1 MKKKQVLLTMFV
13 LLFQVAVFA
22 QGHMVK
28 GTVKDAKSNETLPGV
43 SVVVEGTTTGT
54 TTDAK
59 GDFSINVD
67 GAGKKL
73 IISSVGF
80 MTQTVSADQENV
92 SVSLAINSV
101 LLKETV
107 ITALG
112 VSKEKKA
119 LGYSVS
125 EVSGDV
131 IEKSGETNV
140 IEALAAKAPGIVVT
154 GSGGTP
160 GASSKIILRGSSRFG
175 ENQPLI
181 VIDGVPVDNTTNSV
195 QAGDAPFNV
204 TLAGVSESNRALDI
218 NPDDIESVSVLKGP
232 AAAALYGSR
241 AGNGAIIYTTKR
253 GKYGKGLGATYSTS
267 MEFAKVNKLP
277 ELQTKYGQGR
287 LKAGVPVT
295 SLTTPNSWGPEAT
308 DPRNP
313 YDDFFKTGNTLNN
326 NVALYGGN
334 ENSSLRLSIGNT
346 HQTGIVP
353 NTGMD
358 RTTVRLT
365 SDSKLSKVL
374 TAGGT
379 VDYTNT
385 SATRA
390 QNGSNLSGVMLSLC
404 RTPSSFDIR
413 DYKNDDGTQKQYY
426 AVYDNPL
433 YTAYKNPYTDQTN
446 RVMGNAYLNYKPCE
460 FFDASY
466 KIGTDAYTTNAQQIY
481 SISSMGDDN
490 ASGLGQVNK
499 SSLSNRSIYSDLLLN
514 FNKRFMN
521 DAFGIE
527 GMLGNN
533 FTYSENEFLFARGRN
548 LQIPN
553 YYNLNNASELYSS
566 NNASYQR
573 TMAVFAEAAIDYKR
587 MLYLTLTGRNEW
599 STAFENTKTTGLNK
613 GFGRYGGSGFFYPK
627 ADASFVFSELVS
639 PNSTFS
645 FGKVRAAFAK
655 GGLAPDP
662 YSNRTYYGVPLYTD
676 GFTIGNTLPYLGQSG
691 YTISTMLG
699 NPALKP
705 ETVTGLEAGLDLRFF
720 NSHLTTELTFYQQ
733 TSKDLLVVQPIPAST
748 GFTSRYVN
756 AGEMVN
762 RGIEVSLGLDPI
774 QLFNKSA
781 EKFVWNITT
790 GFSMNRNKVTK
801 LVEGV
806 DKFEIETGFGDP
818 GAYAMVDEPLGILMG
833 SAWKRNDI
841 GELLVDA
848 DGMPQY
854 DENTKKIGDPNPDW
868 LMNINNSFKYKNFNF
883 GFLWDLRH
891 GGDIYNGTKAS
902 LYSRGKLKDTEDRTS
917 THTITGIYDAG
928 TPNAGQASS
937 IELAGYDGSGA
948 DYYTYI
954 KGQNGPAEVSIEDGS
969 WVRLRSV
976 SASYRFNLNCKDKKC
991 GFKYIELGMTGRN
1004 LLLFTKYTGVDPE
1017 TSLTGA
1023 GSNINGF
1030 DYFNNPGTKSY
1041 LINLKAGF

>member
-1 MKKKQVLLTMFV
+1 MKKKQVLLTMFI

-43 SVVVEGTTTGT
+43 SVAVEGTTTGT

-599 STAFENTKTTGLNK
+599 STAFENTKTKGLNK
-613 GFGRYGGSGFFYPK
+613 TFGRYGGSGFFYPK
-627 ADASFVFSELVS
+627 SDLSWVFTETFKMPSF
-639 PNSTFS
+639 FS

>member
-1 MKKKQVLLTMFV
+1 MFI

-80 MTQTVSADQENV
+80 MTQNVSADQENV
-92 SVSLAINSV
+92 SVSLAVNSV

-140 IEALAAKAPGIVVT
+140 IEALAAKAPGVMVT

-160 GASSKIILRGSSRFG
+160 GASSKIILRGNSRFG

-181 VIDGVPVDNTTNSV
+181 VIDGVPVDNSTNAV

-204 TLAGVSESNRALDI
+204 NLAGVNESNRALDI

-253 GKYGKGLGATYSTS
+253 GQYGKGLGATYSTS
-267 MEFAKVNKLP
+267 MEFDKVNKLP
-277 ELQTKYGQGR
+277 ELQTKYGQGK
-287 LKAGVPVT
+287 LKGGIPTT
-295 SLTTPNSWGPEAT
+295 SLTTPNSWGPEAV

-313 YDDFFKTGNTLNN
+313 YNDFFKTGNTLNN
-326 NVALYGGN
+326 NLAIYGGN
-334 ENSSLRLSIGNT
+334 ESTSLRLSIGNT

-413 DYKNDDGTQKQYY
+413 DYKNADGTQKQYY
-426 AVYDNPL
+426 PVYDNPL
-433 YTAYKNPYTDQTN
+433 YTAKNNPYTDQTN
-446 RVMGNAYLNYKPCE
+446 RIMGNAYIKYKPCS

-490 ASGLGQVNK
+490 ASGLGQVNR
-499 SSLSNRSIYSDLLLN
+499 SSLSNRNIYSDLLLN
-514 FNKRFMN
+514 FNKRFAN
-521 DAFGIE
+521 DQFGLE
-527 GMLGNN
+527 GMLGHN
-533 FTYSENEFLFARGRN
+533 FTYSENELLFARGRN

-566 NNASYQR
+566 NSGGYQR
-573 TMAVFAEAAIDYKR
+573 TQAAFAEAAFDFKR
-587 MLYLTLTGRNEW
+587 MVYLTMTGRNEW
-599 STAFENTKTTGLNK
+599 STAFGK
-613 GFGRYGGSGFFYPK
+613 GSKGFFYPK
-627 ADASFVFSELVS
+627 ADLSWVFSELMN
-639 PNSTFS
+639 PNSFFS
-645 FGKVRAAFAK
+645 FGKVRAAYAI
-655 GGLAPDP
+655 GGLAPHP
-662 YSNRTYYGVPLYTD
+662 YSNKTYYGVPLYTD
-676 GFTIGNTLPYLGQSG
+676 GFTVGNTLPYLGQSG

-699 NPALKP
+699 NPSLRP
-705 ETVTGLEAGLDLRFF
+705 ETVTGIEAGLDLRFF
-720 NSHLTTELTFYQQ
+720 NSHLTTELTLYQQ
-733 TSKDLLVVQPIPAST
+733 TSKDLLVVQPIAASS

-762 RGIEVSLGLDPI
+762 KGIEVSLGLDPI
-774 QLFNKSA
+774 QLINKSA
-781 EKFVWNITT
+781 DKFVWNITA
-790 GFSMNRNKVTK
+790 GFSLNRNKVTK
-801 LVEGV
+801 LLDGV
-806 DKFEIETGFGDP
+806 DKFEVETGFGDP
-818 GAYAMVDEPLGILMG
+818 GAYAMVGQPLGVLMG
-833 SAWKRNDI
+833 SAWKRNGN
-841 GELLVDA
+841 GELLTDA
-848 DGMPQY
+848 DGLPQF
-854 DENTKKIGDPNPDW
+854 DANTKIIANPNPDW
-868 LMNINNSFKYKNFNF
+868 LMNINNTFHYKNFNV
-883 GFLWDLRH
+883 GFLWDIRH
-891 GGDIYNGTKAS
+891 GGQIWNGTRAS
-902 LYSRGKLKDTEDRTS
+902 LYSRGKLAATEDRTS
-917 THTITGIYDAG
+917 MHNITGVFDDG
-928 TPNAGQASS
+928 TPNAGKASS
-937 IELAGYDGSGA
+937 INLPGYDGSGA
-948 DYYTYI
+948 DYYTYM
-954 KGQNGPAEVSIEDGS
+954 KGQNGPTENSIEDGS

-976 SASYRFNLNCKDKKC
+976 NASYRFNLNCKDKKC
-991 GFKYIELGMTGRN
+991 GFKYIELGLTGRN